1 MRLHLESSTLEIAPG
16 GTGTVPITIHNDQDV
31 IAGYEIVVLG
41 ADDDWVHIAGD
52 HAAVFP
58 GESSTVSITFTLPA
72 RFPAG
77 HRQFGL
83 RIQST
88 AGVEETQLVPI
99 DLFVSTVEELRLR
112 VDPPTVTGG
121 GRGVFALVVE
131 NAGNAPV
138 VSSLHASDDEEAL
151 KYRFDPAIMR
161 LEPGATHTVRA
172 QASGGRP
179 WFGVSAPRAIS
190 FRADGVTDEPQGR
203 AMFLQRPRI
212 SRWMVSLAGLLAAVT
227 VFGVVIRSGLQSVA
241 DSSAVDEDLIE
252 AALVDDDDTDGP
264 TLSTNPASVEGV
276 VQSDGGAP
284 LSGVTI
290 ELFSANDAET
300 PLAAVSTGADGT
312 YRISGLNAGTYRARA
327 AGAGF
332 ATVWFPD
339 STTHADADDL
349 ALELADTRGETDFVL
364 IGQPAAISGQ
374 VLAEDPSGAVAVLV
388 RSEGTL
394 DPTVPAEVT
403 RLEVAAD
410 GSFTMSDL
418 PSPALYELIIEKSG
432 FSSAQREVQVR
443 PGQTVRGIEIVLTE
457 GNGVVSG
464 VVEGPS
470 GPLGNVTV
478 DISDGST
485 ERRSFTLTTAGNVG
499 QFALRDLPTP
509 GAYTLT
515 VSRPGFSTETL
526 SIVFDDDRTEIEVDV
541 RLSSRLGSIAGRI
554 TEIGGDPVGSAT
566 ITVTG
571 NGVQRVSRSASTG
584 TKGSYLISGLPSPGS
599 YAVTISAPG
608 FSSQT
613 QAVEL
618 VTTGTGATRTG
629 IDATLAASTG
639 AVAGV
644 IKNNAGNE
652 IGGVTVS
659 LTDGDAVF
667 TSYSADAA
675 GAPGSYRIDRLPPG
689 VYTATFERSGS
700 NTTALLVT
708 INGGET
714 TPLNVELAAQASI
727 SGQITDGATVRAG
740 SVVQIF
746 RVEEFDTTPLAEV
759 TTGTDGRY
767 LFTGL
772 DAPQTYVVAVLLN
785 PDSSTL
791 IASQIVTSVPGTAL
805 TGIDIDVSSSADTDG

>member
-1 MRLHLESSTLEIAPG
+1 M
-16 GTGTVPITIHNDQDV
+16 
-31 IAGYEIVVLG
+31 
-41 ADDDWVHIAGD
+41 
-52 HAAVFP
+52 
-58 GESSTVSITFTLPA
+58 
-72 RFPAG
+72 
-77 HRQFGL
+77 
-83 RIQST
+83 
-88 AGVEETQLVPI
+88 
-99 DLFVSTVEELRLR
+99 
-112 VDPPTVTGG
+112 
-121 GRGVFALVVE
+121 
-131 NAGNAPV
+131 
-138 VSSLHASDDEEAL
+138 
-151 KYRFDPAIMR
+151 
-161 LEPGATHTVRA
+161 
-172 QASGGRP
+172 
-179 WFGVSAPRAIS
+179 
-190 FRADGVTDEPQGR
+190 
-203 AMFLQRPRI
+203 
-212 SRWMVSLAGLLAAVT
+212 
-227 VFGVVIRSGLQSVA
+227 
-241 DSSAVDEDLIE
+241 
-252 AALVDDDDTDGP
+252 
-264 TLSTNPASVEGV
+264 
-276 VQSDGGAP
+276 
-284 LSGVTI
+284 
-290 ELFSANDAET
+290 
-300 PLAAVSTGADGT
+300 
-312 YRISGLNAGTYRARA
+312 
-327 AGAGF
+327 
-332 ATVWFPD
+332 
-339 STTHADADDL
+339 
-349 ALELADTRGETDFVL
+349 
-364 IGQPAAISGQ
+364 
-374 VLAEDPSGAVAVLV
+374 
-388 RSEGTL
+388 
-394 DPTVPAEVT
+394 
-403 RLEVAAD
+403 
-410 GSFTMSDL
+410 
-418 PSPALYELIIEKSG
+418 
-432 FSSAQREVQVR
+432 
-443 PGQTVRGIEIVLTE
+443 
-457 GNGVVSG
+457 
-464 VVEGPS
+464 
-470 GPLGNVTV
+470 
-478 DISDGST
+478 
-485 ERRSFTLTTAGNVG
+485 
-499 QFALRDLPTP
+499 
-509 GAYTLT
+509 T

-584 TKGSYLISGLPSPGS
+584 AKGSYLISGLPSPGS

-618 VTTGTGATRTG
+618 VATGTGATRTG

-659 LTDGDAVF
+659 LTNGDAVF
-667 TSYSADAA
+667 TAYSTDAA